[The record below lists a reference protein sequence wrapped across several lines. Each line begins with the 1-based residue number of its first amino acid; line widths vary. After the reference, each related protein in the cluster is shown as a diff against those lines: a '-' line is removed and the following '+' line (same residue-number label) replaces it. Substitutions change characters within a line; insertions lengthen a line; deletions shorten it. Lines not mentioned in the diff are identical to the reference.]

1 MNLSAVPRA
10 EHAQAAESGVKCRC
24 ARCRRTESAPL
35 PEGRPDDRS
44 PQCAAQGGGA
54 VSEWQPMVHVG
65 LPRPTGYVHP
75 AGHSHHLARPSRA
88 VTPPPIPVRS
98 DEQFAAELAERMRR
112 IREREG
118 GE

>member
-1 MNLSAVPRA
+1 M
-10 EHAQAAESGVKCRC
+10 
-24 ARCRRTESAPL
+24 
-35 PEGRPDDRS
+35 
-44 PQCAAQGGGA
+44 
-54 VSEWQPMVHVG
+54 SEWQPMVHVG

-88 VTPPPIPVRS
+88 VTPPPIAIRA
-98 DEQFAAELAERMRR
+98 DEVFAAELAERMRR